1 MVVAMAEPLAAEQR
15 AHPRVSVALD
25 VHLGRRRGNEVV
37 ARTCDLCEAGAMV
50 VSDRPL
56 RIDEEL
62 AFDLQLG
69 AGGRHLTGTARV
81 LRQHS
86 TDMYA
91 LRFEQVAEA
100 GRGELGAF
108 VRESL
113 HI

>member
-1 MVVAMAEPLAAEQR
+1 
-15 AHPRVSVALD
+15 
-25 VHLGRRRGNEVV
+25 
-37 ARTCDLCEAGAMV
+37 MV

-62 AFDLQLG
+62 AFDLELG

-91 LRFEQVAEA
+91 LRFEHVAEA
-100 GRGELGAF
+100 ARGELGAF
-108 VRESL
+108 VRAGGGGAGGDAAGRQE
-113 HI
+113 